1 MTNIGSY
8 PSLYGV
14 VLRWTSGSAA
24 WEEGGCCLVWGRV
37 ALLALLDAQF
47 LYDLVKFVDDLF
59 GDAFLHRG
67 EVLG

>member
-1 MTNIGSY
+1 MASY
-8 PSLYGV
+8 YDG
-14 VLRWTSGSAA
+14 LRGALLGRR
-24 WEEGGCCLVWGRV
+24 GGCCLVWGRV